1 MGGRQPVTIITD
13 QALVITA
20 AVKTVFSNTNHHY
33 CKWHI
38 MGKFKTH
45 LSHVEY
51 VHPLFLE
58 VFKKCISAYTVEQFE
73 ADRFIT
79 GIKTTQQSEGFN
91 RYLKMY
97 VTAGTGLQ
105 KFMNAIE
112 KLQNKKFTKEKEKD
126 SKDLTSTHV
135 LKTAFLI
142 EEHAAKTYTQKVFR
156 KFQEEVV
163 RSSNCLRKIIE
174 GNDEFAKY
182 KVEDIGGV
190 PIPRTVTFIESGKK
204 CTYTCQFFE
213 RVGIPCSYML
223 KVFNMR
229 NVLKIPSNYI
239 LSRWTMD
246 AKKGVK
252 EKCGVNSSIISKFLS
267 FIRRHELYDL
277 VRIVAEPAL
286 ENDDLFEKLKLGFSK
301 LAEEVNATRESLSN
315 AHAPPTST
323 RCNAVEDDACG
334 SIRSVDVSP
343 LIHMPE

>member
-1 MGGRQPVTIITD
+1 
-13 QALVITA
+13 
-20 AVKTVFSNTNHHY
+20 
-33 CKWHI
+33 
-38 MGKFKTH
+38 
-45 LSHVEY
+45 
-51 VHPLFLE
+51 
-58 VFKKCISAYTVEQFE
+58 
-73 ADRFIT
+73 
-79 GIKTTQQSEGFN
+79 
-91 RYLKMY
+91 MY

-182 KVEDIGGV
+182 KVEDIG
-190 PIPRTVTFIESGKK
+190 
-204 CTYTCQFFE
+204 
-213 RVGIPCSYML
+213 
-223 KVFNMR
+223 
-229 NVLKIPSNYI
+229 
-239 LSRWTMD
+239 
-246 AKKGVK
+246 
-252 EKCGVNSSIISKFLS
+252 
-267 FIRRHELYDL
+267 
-277 VRIVAEPAL
+277 EPAL